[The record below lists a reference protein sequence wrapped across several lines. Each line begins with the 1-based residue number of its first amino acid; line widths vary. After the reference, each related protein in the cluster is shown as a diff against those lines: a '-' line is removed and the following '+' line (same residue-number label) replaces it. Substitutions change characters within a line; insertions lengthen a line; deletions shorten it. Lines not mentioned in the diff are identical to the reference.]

1 MVGFWRKIE
10 AVDRGENNAGPGQP
24 LPSATSSY
32 TWTEELASSLDL
44 SDNGSSVVPVEPQYL
59 SCIWEPIDS
68 FKGGSSL
75 RLGSIELPEYTS
87 IFQGF

>member
-10 AVDRGENNAGPGQP
+10 AVDRGENAGPGQP

-32 TWTEELASSLDL
+32 TWTEELAPSLDL

-68 FKGGSSL
+68 FKEARRSGSGASN
-75 RLGSIELPEYTS
+75 SEYTS